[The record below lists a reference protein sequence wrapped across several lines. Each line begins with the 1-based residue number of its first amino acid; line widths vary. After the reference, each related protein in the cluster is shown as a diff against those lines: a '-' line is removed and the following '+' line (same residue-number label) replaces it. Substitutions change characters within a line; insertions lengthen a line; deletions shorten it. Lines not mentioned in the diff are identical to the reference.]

1 MFAHLKWGFRVYTIF
16 DMQTENVKQVINL
29 QVTDGLT
36 VAVIQN
42 QTYEFLMLS
51 KDVGLGYG
59 VSAGNIRNQM
69 FRNQD
74 DFLEGRHFV
83 KGVSLTNTLPNTQP
97 NAVFWT
103 KAGIVRL
110 GFFIKSERAK
120 LFRDWAENVILQAI
134 TPPLPKNLPAI
145 AKRKHNRLT
154 QDRMVSILA
163 DVCRIEDT
171 QLRLSLIQKLGV

>member
-1 MFAHLKWGFRVYTIF
+1 
-16 DMQTENVKQVINL
+16 MQNENCKQVVNL

-59 VSAGNIRNQM
+59 ISAGTVRMSMSRHQEE
-69 FRNQD
+69 
-74 DFLEGRHFV
+74 LKEGKHYI
-83 KGVSLTNTLPNTQP
+83 KGATFCGTLPNVQP
-97 NAVFWT
+97 NAVYWT

-163 DVCRIEDT
+163 DVCRIEDSK
-171 QLRLSLIQKLGV
+171 LRLSLIQKLGV